1 MINDG
6 GTAFRHAVVISFW
19 LSVHLEKLEFV
30 RLLFDMD
37 EMVQRIINNVVRQ
50 YKRMMAGAT
59 AGFSAQQSSHSSRP
73 LFANAQS
80 NAASRPEKVTR
91 EEKDL
96 GEVVEYRL
104 QKSSGPTLRESSKP
118 ISLSPPLNEKEQLN
132 TVAPDQLPI
141 EDDTLSL
148 E

>member
-19 LSVHLEKLEFV
+19 LSVHLEKLDFV
-30 RLLFDMD
+30 RLLFEMD

-50 YKRMMAGAT
+50 HKRMMAGT
-59 AGFSAQQSSHSSRP
+59 AGLSAHQSSHSSRP
-73 LFANAQS
+73 LFPNPQSSGAN
-80 NAASRPEKVTR
+80 RPEKVTR

-96 GEVVEYRL
+96 GEGAEFRL
-104 QKSSGPTLRESSKP
+104 QKSGGPTLREK
-118 ISLSPPLNEKEQLN
+118 SLKKSISPPLNEKEQLN
-132 TVAPDQLPI
+132 TATPDQQL